1 MEHLFAG
8 KLEVLWVLVVV
19 KHGLKTFVG
28 WGWVLK
34 KCGFQGFWVLLA
46 CNFLELSL
54 ALLCL
59 AWQLLE
65 LGVKGL
71 CCLCGFVFD
80 FELALVVLD
89 QSVWKIISQVL
100 VRDKEVILWFF
111 WLYLEEQMLPR
122 VYFCLF
128 GGFGA
133 IHIDN
138 FGMGGF
144 GLWAH

>member
-8 KLEVLWVLVVV
+8 NLEVLWVLVVV
-19 KHGLKTFVG
+19 KHGLKTLVD
-28 WGWVLK
+28 WGWVLGK
-34 KCGFQGFWVLLA
+34 RGFQGFWVLLA
-46 CNFLELSL
+46 CGFLCLSL

-65 LGVKGL
+65 LRVKGL

-100 VRDKEVILWFF
+100 VRNKQIVLWFF
-111 WLYLEEQMLPR
+111 RLYLEEQVLPGI
-122 VYFCLF
+122 YFGLF
-128 GGFGA
+128 GGLRA

-138 FGMGGF
+138 FGMGRF
-144 GLWAH
+144 GLCAH